1 MNLKELILFGMEE
14 SQEPVIKNPILQA
27 ALREPRPMTQG
38 GPVGNP
44 TGMITEYGRKV
55 YETPGGEKVS
65 EKSVTLQ
72 MGDTWINVPSIHGG
86 KMYNQ
91 AQLEQMLINGKI
103 QPTST
108 HNSEQ
113 EAVDAA
119 MSRSDMMQS
128 ERLGFQSGQL
138 VDHGPGRQGYKGD
151 DTVVDRTVRR
161 YQYDDSV
168 KKKLKTLYKKNQ
180 KYEKIYNFR
189 TPDAAKISK
198 DKIKTRL
205 NTFASEFKKITGRL
219 PVAYEIRTFGVA
231 SQAVTTG
238 KEYLIEGKNFMAQTD
253 DMRKNMWRTREV
265 PEIQTNIIEASKSEK
280 YLKPDGTPNIKRL
293 AKDFY
298 PDKKLGDA
306 RIAVRRTLKR
316 ETDYVPKANK
326 PGKITSA
333 KQAKKNALEAI
344 KIAQK
349 KAGIPTTKQ
358 ADQVIDK
365 ILSQNEIYQ
374 NMSIEDI
381 AKDKDFLK
389 RLRVQIDPAT
399 GAVDFNGYTKL
410 DGNKKTIMND
420 LELAQHAKDRSIRYE
435 LFTPDHITPKATRM
449 QNVGYPINLQATT
462 YMENSQLTNGR
473 TYLKKNPDGNW
484 KPIDNYLSSKNL
496 TIRGP
501 EFKQKYGFKLP
512 IKFNTETG
520 TSNIVELSFKKTVPK
535 TVKPTAL
542 QELMKR
548 TGSGIDPILAG
559 KAVVEETGS
568 LLKKPM
574 TKTIGKGIG
583 KAFNLGLGPAGMGGL
598 TYALKPEDGYDLS
611 RAEDRIGF
619 EAEAALAPTL
629 VKGVASVTDKI
640 KNPLLRKGL
649 ETLAGV
655 RIPGIMN
662 PTNALRIARIA
673 SPIGLASL
681 AGEGL
686 YHAGKKE
693 MAKRKQMSP
702 EELDAYMLE
711 KQSRGWSKMSEGAY
725 NQGGRVGLAKGSKGP
740 KDPSKRL
747 FIKGV
752 AAASMIPILGKY
764 FKLAKPAAKAVGQ
777 YTGPVIEKIKGLEWV
792 QFLAKRLWDEGAD
805 VTETAARQER
815 EIVRRG
821 TLESGDDV
829 DMVYNLDSG
838 DVRFEVSPV
847 KGSHQTSGG
856 AYNDPYSLD
865 YKAPQ
870 VIDEGK
876 QAGTKIKSEI
886 EVAESRPVQTDP
898 ETVELDGD
906 YASVDDAFSDL
917 TELEA
922 FAKKKL
928 TKEIHKAKGTKPK
941 NVTPEYDPP
950 DYPDIDYPD
959 VDDFASGG
967 RVSYFDGGIV
977 GLKKKW

>member
-535 TVKPTAL
+535 FKPKISGGQAL
-542 QELMKR
+542 HSFPASLPRMWM
-548 TGSGIDPILAG
+548 TLGSGARKALGLATGLRSEVVFFYWDKANEMSKG
-559 KAVVEETGS
+559 KTEEEAAGIAANNATFGIYPNKKY
-568 LLKKPM
+568 LPELKKV
-574 TKTIGKGIG
+574 
-583 KAFNLGLGPAGMGGL
+583 
-598 TYALKPEDGYDLS
+598 
-611 RAEDRIGF
+611 AEDMGINPQAFEKVYFLNEKMADVQKQDAQYQQRIEMIKKMPGDP
-619 EAEAALAPTL
+619 ERKARALA
-629 VKGVASVTDKI
+629 
-640 KNPLLRKGL
+640 
-649 ETLAGV
+649 
-655 RIPGIMN
+655 
-662 PTNALRIARIA
+662 
-673 SPIGLASL
+673 
-681 AGEGL
+681 
-686 YHAGKKE
+686 
-693 MAKRKQMSP
+693 
-702 EELDAYMLE
+702 
-711 KQSRGWSKMSEGAY
+711 
-725 NQGGRVGLAKGSKGP
+725 
-740 KDPSKRL
+740 
-747 FIKGV
+747 
-752 AAASMIPILGKY
+752 
-764 FKLAKPAAKAVGQ
+764 
-777 YTGPVIEKIKGLEWV
+777 
-792 QFLAKRLWDEGAD
+792 
-805 VTETAARQER
+805 
-815 EIVRRG
+815 
-821 TLESGDDV
+821 
-829 DMVYNLDSG
+829 DM
-838 DVRFEVSPV
+838 E
-847 KGSHQTSGG
+847 
-856 AYNDPYSLD
+856 
-865 YKAPQ
+865 
-870 VIDEGK
+870 
-876 QAGTKIKSEI
+876 
-886 EVAESRPVQTDP
+886 
-898 ETVELDGD
+898 
-906 YASVDDAFSDL
+906 
-917 TELEA
+917 
-922 FAKKKL
+922 
-928 TKEIHKAKGTKPK
+928 
-941 NVTPEYDPP
+941 
-950 DYPDIDYPD
+950 
-959 VDDFASGG
+959 
-967 RVSYFDGGIV
+967 
-977 GLKKKW
+977 